1 MFIMLILSSRTVFE
15 VKTALTTLSHNSVLY
30 ELDQVLNHR
39 KTCKGT
45 HKGSR
50 VFSEAIQHYSLLSA
64 HNVVNGECSVNI
76 VWPFPTWCVHVDYIY
91 WNSQNKSQMETV
103 MKTAHNSSSY
113 YFILSNTEPKS

>member
-15 VKTALTTLSHNSVLY
+15 VKTGLTTLSYNSVLY

-50 VFSEAIQHYSLLSA
+50 VFSEPFQHYSLLSA

-76 VWPFPTWCVHVDYIY
+76 VWPFPTW
-91 WNSQNKSQMETV
+91 
-103 MKTAHNSSSY
+103 
-113 YFILSNTEPKS
+113 